1 MEMEMKRVAIVTG
14 ASSGIGEASAERL
27 ALRGFSV
34 VLSARRAE
42 RMEAV
47 AKRIVSN
54 GGNAFVFPADL
65 AKEVHTQELVENTM
79 QKWGRIDVLINNAGY
94 GKSGPTEYLTRDD
107 VRAQFEVNVFAPFQ
121 LCTLVVP
128 IMRKQ
133 GEGRIINIS
142 SVNSRLAVPMGGLY
156 SASKAAME
164 LLTDAFR
171 IELAPLGIRVILVIP
186 GTTNTGAFDTTV
198 EEARSYLKMSDA
210 YYTHLLNRA
219 DYLVARHRRKAS
231 SPFFAAKV
239 IERAAV
245 DRNPKLRYIVS
256 WNAWWKYYFKAFI
269 PQRLIDLM
277 IKKAFRLKMYSSDAK
292 TATIL

>member
-1 MEMEMKRVAIVTG
+1 MGIKVKRVAIVTG

-34 VLSARRAE
+34 VLSARHAE

-54 GGNAFVFPADL
+54 GGSAFVFPADL
-65 AKEVHTQELVENTM
+65 AKEAHTQKLVEATM

-156 SASKAAME
+156 SASKAAID

-171 IELAPLGIRVILVIP
+171 IELAPLGISVILVIP
-186 GTTNTGAFDTTV
+186 GTTNTGAFDTMA
-198 EEARSYLKMSDA
+198 EDARSYLKTSSR
-210 YYTHLLNRA
+210 YYAHLLNRA

-231 SPFFAAKV
+231 SPFVAAEV

-245 DRNPKLRYIVS
+245 EKNPRLRYIVS

-277 IKKAFRLKMYSSDAK
+277 IKRAFRLKKYPSDAE
-292 TATIL
+292 TVTIL